1 MSKIEFG
8 KAKDATLGQ
17 CCQEDEKLGR
27 WKRSP
32 KRKSFSN
39 LFSIPPDSGVCTDFI
54 AGVKRPFM
62 PRDPSWIFC
71 LWEHP
76 SSRHLLY
83 YGEPSPSQLNEI
95 KINQRYEKST
105 SPKTIS
111 AAEVLR
117 LMVYGRVYS
126 QWHRSLNHSSGLIV
140 PQISRYRQSGW
151 LEVLLGEHC
160 EKAGGRNRALRR
172 FRRLIPTAIEAS
184 RPWKCKY
191 GGEVIFLI

>member
-32 KRKSFSN
+32 SGN
-39 LFSIPPDSGVCTDFI
+39 LSPIYFPFPPDSGVCTGFI

-83 YGEPSPSQLNEI
+83 YREPSPPQWFLNRYL
-95 KINQRYEKST
+95 NQRYKKST
-105 SPKTIS
+105 SPRGKTIS
-111 AAEVLR
+111 AAEVFTVDGLR
-117 LMVYGRVYS
+117 PRILSMTPQPEPLKWFDSPTNLKIQTNWMAWSIIGGTLREGR
-126 QWHRSLNHSSGLIV
+126 G
-140 PQISRYRQSGW
+140 P
-151 LEVLLGEHC
+151 
-160 EKAGGRNRALRR
+160 K
-172 FRRLIPTAIEAS
+172 
-184 RPWKCKY
+184 
-191 GGEVIFLI
+191 

>member
-32 KRKSFSN
+32 SGN
-39 LFSIPPDSGVCTDFI
+39 LSPIYFPFPPDSGVCTDFI

-83 YGEPSPSQLNEI
+83 YREPSPPQWFLNRYL
-95 KINQRYEKST
+95 KNPPPPKGKQYQQRRF
-105 SPKTIS
+105 
-111 AAEVLR
+111 LR
-117 LMVYGRVYS
+117 LMVYVRVYS

-140 PQISRYRQSGW
+140 PQISRYRQTGW
-151 LEVLLGEHC
+151 LEVLLEEHC
-160 EKAGGRNRALRR
+160 ENAGGRNRALRR
-172 FRRLIPTAIEAS
+172 FRRLILTAIEAS
-184 RPWKCKY
+184 RPCECKY
-191 GGEVIFLI
+191 GAKVITLM